1 MKLIIHLH
9 LVSQLRISGAVPL
22 LPLLVYMEW
31 TGKLYL
37 YLYYPDMYPDRLR
50 KSRKVR
56 TAGLRGQETILEH
69 CEYEGVL
76 LFNHTS
82 L

>member
-1 MKLIIHLH
+1 M
-9 LVSQLRISGAVPL
+9 A
-22 LPLLVYMEW
+22 W

-37 YLYYPDMYPDRLR
+37 YLYYPDVYPDRLR

-56 TAGLRGQETILEH
+56 IAGLRGQETILEH
-69 CEYEGVL
+69 FECEGVL

-82 L
+82 LQMKVDTVTTITDALTSLLLRQMK